1 MNSHSN
7 FLPTKGPA
15 SVIEVLRHDI
25 VIVGGGGAGLR
36 AAIAAVESDPGV
48 SVGLVSKVYPMRSHT
63 VSAEGGAA
71 AVAREDDSLEM
82 HGYDTVKGSDFLG
95 DQDVIQY
102 FVEQA
107 PKELT
112 RLEHWG
118 CPWSRNED
126 GSVAT
131 RAFGG
136 MSTKRTWYAADKV
149 GFHMLHSL
157 FQHSM
162 RFEQI
167 VRYDEQFVTK
177 LLVEDGAVRGVAA
190 LDIREGVVR
199 VILGRAVIL
208 ATGGAGKI
216 FPFTTNGTI
225 KTGDGMALAY
235 RAGVP
240 LKDME
245 FVQYHPTGLPGTGI
259 LITEATRGEGGHLKN
274 SKGERFL
281 VDYDYGV
288 GNKAELGPRDM
299 ISRAII
305 QEVEAGRGI
314 AGPYGEY
321 VHLDLTHLGAEKINK
336 RLPMVRELAK
346 IYIGVDPVHD
356 PIPIRS
362 VVHYMMG
369 GVDTDITAGTALPGL
384 YAAGEVASASLNG
397 ANRLGSN
404 SLTECLVFGAEAG
417 RNAVDFAKG
426 SSDGDEARLRS
437 QGEEEAARVEALR
450 GKQKGGEKL
459 AHIRNALNDAMES
472 GCGVYRQQASMDT
485 TVRTVAELKGRY
497 ADIGLQDSSKVF
509 NTELIAAMELGAMLD
524 VAEAVANAAARRN
537 ESRGAHT
544 RRDSP
549 VRDDQHFL
557 HHSLCHFDPAGPRI
571 DKKEVTLGKWE
582 PEERKY

>member
-1 MNSHSN
+1 
-7 FLPTKGPA
+7 
-15 SVIEVLRHDI
+15 VIEVLRHDI
-25 VIVGGGGAGLR
+25 VIVGGGAAGLR
-36 AAIAAVESDPGV
+36 AAIAAVEADPNA
-48 SVGLVSKVYPMRSHT
+48 SVALVSKVYPMRSHT

-71 AVAREDDSLEM
+71 AVARDDDNFEM

-102 FVEQA
+102 FVVEA

-126 GSVAT
+126 GTVAT

-162 RFEQI
+162 RFDRI

-177 LLVEDGAVRGVAA
+177 LLVDGGACRGVAA
-190 LDIREGVVR
+190 LDVREGVVR

-288 GNKAELGPRDM
+288 GTKAELGPRDM

-305 QEVEAGRGI
+305 QEIEAGRGI
-314 AGPYGEY
+314 DGPYGQY
-321 VHLDLTHLGAEKINK
+321 VHLDLTHLGEEKINK

-346 IYIGVDPVHD
+346 IYIGVDPVHE
-356 PIPIRS
+356 PIPVRP

-369 GVDTDITAGTALPGL
+369 GVDTDKTAATQMPGL

-417 RNAVDFAKG
+417 RNAIAFAKG
-426 SSDGDEARLRS
+426 SSDGDEAPLRQ

-450 GKQKGGEKL
+450 GKRKGGEKL
-459 AHIRNALNDAMES
+459 AHVRKALNDTMES
-472 GCGVYRQQASMDT
+472 GCGVYREQVSMDD

-497 ADIGLQDSSKVF
+497 ADLGLEDSSKVF
-509 NTELIAAMELGAMLD
+509 NTELTAAMELGAMLD
-524 VAEAVANAAARRN
+524 VAEALVNSAAQRN

-544 RRDSP
+544 RKDAP
-549 VRDDQHFL
+549 NRDDQNFL
-557 HHSLCHFDPAGPRI
+557 HHTLCYFDPAGPRI
-571 DKKEVTLGKWE
+571 EKKDVTLGKWV